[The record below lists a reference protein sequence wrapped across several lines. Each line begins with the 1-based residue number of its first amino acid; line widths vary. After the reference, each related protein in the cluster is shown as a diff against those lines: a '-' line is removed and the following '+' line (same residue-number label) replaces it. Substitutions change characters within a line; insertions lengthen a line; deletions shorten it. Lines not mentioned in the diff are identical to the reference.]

1 MGLGNLVAA
10 ISTDDRDNNCVL
22 LYRAPYEETHYS
34 AAIRETE
41 VAGGKTQREA
51 MRTLAMRLTIR
62 RLEPG
67 ESVTLPKGQ
76 TLTVRPEEVSEDRA
90 ILLPEGDFLP
100 VRLRRVEGHWKVD
113 ARPIISARKAAA
125 AAQQKDRGQ

>member
-51 MRTLAMRLTIR
+51 MRTLAMRLRELAGAID
-62 RLEPG
+62 RLA
-67 ESVTLPKGQ
+67 LN
-76 TLTVRPEEVSEDRA
+76 RP
-90 ILLPEGDFLP
+90 L
-100 VRLRRVEGHWKVD
+100 
-113 ARPIISARKAAA
+113 
-125 AAQQKDRGQ
+125 